1 MKRRSMTR
9 DLGAR
14 LAAIAIAIAGAA
26 PARAQSTLSEASAMS
41 ALPIA
46 VSVAAPFAVISAG
59 AALTVVSVEAT
70 SAGAV
75 WVLERAA
82 DGSRASVRLLGHG
95 LAGAAIGVGAVV
107 VCTAL
112 GTGWVLSAAGE
123 AIAFVPNEIGR
134 GLLYNERITR

>member
-82 DGSRASVRLLGHG
+82 DGSQASVRLVASG
-95 LAGAAIGVGAVV
+95 LAGASIGVGTVV

-112 GTGWVLSAAGE
+112 SAGWILSVAGE